1 MRLVQWIRGSLPVRA
16 GLAVMLIAIL
26 ALGSAVSAGMIAWLS
41 EDDAAAINT
50 AGSLRMATYRLAW
63 KLEAQAA
70 EEDIQTLGRNFQHR
84 LESVSLT
91 RILQGE
97 AEAPLNHAYAELRER
112 WRTQLLPA
120 LERGDASGFQENAD
134 DFVSQ
139 LDRFV
144 LLLQHQ
150 GERKQS

>member
-16 GLAVMLIAIL
+16 GLAVMLIAAL

-63 KLEAQAA
+63 KLEAQASA
-70 EEDIQTLGRNFQHR
+70 EDIQTLGSNFQHR

-91 RILQGE
+91 RILRSD
-97 AEAPLNHAYAELRER
+97 PRHR
-112 WRTQLLPA
+112 
-120 LERGDASGFQENAD
+120 
-134 DFVSQ
+134 
-139 LDRFV
+139 
-144 LLLQHQ
+144 
-150 GERKQS
+150 

>member
-63 KLEAQAA
+63 KLEAQARPRTSRPWA
-70 EEDIQTLGRNFQHR
+70 AT
-84 LESVSLT
+84 SST
-91 RILQGE
+91 
-97 AEAPLNHAYAELRER
+97 A
-112 WRTQLLPA
+112 WRA
-120 LERGDASGFQENAD
+120 
-134 DFVSQ
+134 
-139 LDRFV
+139 
-144 LLLQHQ
+144 
-150 GERKQS
+150 